1 MEIDFEL
8 ELLDYLDRSQVP
20 VAAPIRRKNGDLSLE
35 INAPEGKRYAVLFLY
50 SWEKLLLGI

>member
-20 VAAPIRRKNGDLSLE
+20 VAAT
-35 INAPEGKRYAVLFLY
+35 
-50 SWEKLLLGI
+50 KLAAKTVTYP